1 MKKIIYCLLII
12 VFITGCTSERLSE
25 EIDGDTVNVID
36 QVSGDQI
43 NDMGEEESE
52 SQPEEDPDSRTAIVP
67 MEDRE
72 IVCENPCFF
81 PQDTSFMAA
90 GIIYVGDGYSLI
102 KTKTIAELQL
112 YWLKQYDNGCLV
124 KLSMVPFD
132 GMPDYMDEE
141 RLNTYFYVTSNEIY
155 RISPYIEQEGG
166 LTPCY
171 HDDALLISV
180 LNTDE
185 KLIEN
190 GELLC
195 WQEDQ
200 SFHNREEIEQNEA
213 QGYYENFIWEE
224 GAGLVGYISGYGDG
238 DSRAREIV
246 YLEDI
251 IYDTAEQDEED
262 REIVCENP
270 YFFPQEVSSLTA
282 TLNHDWADPF
292 NGELE
297 LHWLKQYDNGCL
309 VRLSVVPFDDIPP
322 YMDMKYLN
330 HYFYVTPNEIY
341 CIHFYAASK
350 YFNSCT
356 DTFYEPLDA
365 LYLYHRTYD
374 AASMSCDHMRDY
386 ILHNDDLL
394 MSVLNTDERLLE
406 YGELVFSLEDI
417 QYEVEGYGS
426 TAYFSIRQEG
436 EQVIYSRSWATE
448 YNVNDWASYYWEKGQ
463 GLVEYRRGFKAE
475 RDILYMENITAR

>member
-1 MKKIIYCLLII
+1 MKKIIFGLLII
-12 VFITGCTSERLSE
+12 MFITGCTSERLSE
-25 EIDGDTVNVID
+25 EVDGDTANVID

-52 SQPEEDPDSRTAIVP
+52 SQPEEETDSLTEIVP

-90 GIIYVGDGYSLI
+90 GIIYVRAGLI
-102 KTKTIAELQL
+102 KTRTIAELQL
-112 YWLKQYDNGCLV
+112 NWLKQYDNGCLV
-124 KLSMVPFD
+124 KLSIVPFD

-166 LTPCY
+166 LTACC

-180 LNTDE
+180 MNTDE

-200 SFHNREEIEQNEA
+200 IFYNREEIEQNEA
-213 QGYYENFIWEE
+213 QGYYENFTWEE
-224 GAGLVGYISGYGDG
+224 GTGLVGYISGYGDG

-251 IYDTAEQDEED
+251 IYGTAGQDEED

-282 TLNHDWADPF
+282 TLSHDWSNHPF

-309 VRLSVVPFDDIPP
+309 ARLTVVPFDDIPP

-330 HYFYVTPNEIY
+330 HYFYVTPDEIY

-356 DTFYEPLDA
+356 EHFNDPGGA

-374 AASMSCDHMRDY
+374 ASSSSFDHMGDY

-394 MSVLNTDERLLE
+394 MSVLNTDERLLK

-417 QYEVEGYGS
+417 QSEVEGYGLMF
-426 TAYFSIRQEG
+426 YYSIRQEG

-448 YNVNDWASYYWEKGQ
+448 YNVNDWASYYWENGQ
-463 GLVEYRRGFKAE
+463 GLVEYIRGFRAE
-475 RDILYMENITAR
+475 RDTLYMKNITVR